1 MRRCKKMGK
10 VKRKRYRYEQSHR
23 VVDGVKEKRCHKCRR
38 WKPES
43 KFSKKRKRKDGLQQY
58 CKECSSKVTR
68 RYYRQNRKSVRK
80 YYIYEQSHRVTDG
93 VKEKRCRKCSKW
105 KAESKFYKNRN
116 ANDRL
121 NSWCKECGIKATSE
135 CRRRRLAHSAS
146 SLIRQSS
153 ER

>member
-1 MRRCKKMGK
+1 MKRSTKTGK
-10 VKRKRYRYEQSHR
+10 VKKKYYRYEQSHR
-23 VVDGVKEKRCHKCRR
+23 VVDGVKEKRCRR
-38 WKPES
+38 CKKWKPES
-43 KFSKKRKRKDGLQQY
+43 KFSKMRTSKDGLNLY
-58 CKECSSKVTR
+58 CKECSR
-68 RYYRQNRKSVRK
+68 RYYRQDKKGARKNYS
-80 YYIYEQSHRVTDG
+80 YEQSHRVVDG

-146 SLIRQSS
+146 SLLRQSS